1 MSGMELEFLES
12 MGFYASA
19 EQTYRLAADA
29 EVRTVEQAG
38 DFAWVS
44 AYVDASGAS
53 ISFMQTLAGL
63 TTESFAVYG
72 ATPVQA
78 HVWQVAPGLACADV
92 GGVNA
97 THAGQGATHAGKGA
111 TNAGQGASPRVR
123 LLLSVDDPHLYPQ
136 YPLRAVGKPVRCNAF
151 QLGAIA
157 SEVRA
162 YDTVG
167 QWAADQTPV
176 RKEDTYLKDVD
187 DPSIPDELLIGPK
200 FIASPL
206 LAPLLE
212 GHLAPADAGS
222 NALFKGVVEGVEVV
236 QNALTG
242 RPWYKVAADCGVPV
256 MVAMPA
262 TADPKPKIGGVIDGE
277 VFMTGTSGTWL
288 R

>member
-1 MSGMELEFLES
+1 MELEFLES
-12 MGFYASA
+12 MEFYASA

-72 ATPVQA
+72 ATPVWA

-97 THAGQGATHAGKGA
+97 THAGKGATHAGKGA
-111 TNAGQGASPRVR
+111 TNTGQGASAQVR
-123 LLLSVDDPHLYPQ
+123 LLLSVDDPHLYPR
-136 YPLRAVGKPVRCNAF
+136 YPLRAVGWPVRSTSF

-157 SEVRA
+157 SEVRV
-162 YDTVG
+162 YDTVEE
-167 QWAADQTPV
+167 WAAHQTPV

-206 LAPLLE
+206 LGPLLQ
-212 GHLAPADAGS
+212 GRLAPADAGS
-222 NALFKGVVEGVEVV
+222 NALFKGVVEGVEMV

>member
-53 ISFMQTLAGL
+53 ITFMQTLAGL

-97 THAGQGATHAGKGA
+97 THAGKGA
-111 TNAGQGASPRVR
+111 TN
-123 LLLSVDDPHLYPQ
+123 
-136 YPLRAVGKPVRCNAF
+136 
-151 QLGAIA
+151 
-157 SEVRA
+157 
-162 YDTVG
+162 
-167 QWAADQTPV
+167 
-176 RKEDTYLKDVD
+176 
-187 DPSIPDELLIGPK
+187 
-200 FIASPL
+200 
-206 LAPLLE
+206 
-212 GHLAPADAGS
+212 
-222 NALFKGVVEGVEVV
+222 
-236 QNALTG
+236 TG
-242 RPWYKVAADCGVPV
+242 
-256 MVAMPA
+256 
-262 TADPKPKIGGVIDGE
+262 
-277 VFMTGTSGTWL
+277 
-288 R
+288 

>member
-1 MSGMELEFLES
+1 MELEFLES
-12 MGFYASA
+12 MEFYASA

-97 THAGQGATHAGKGA
+97 TNTGQGG
-111 TNAGQGASPRVR
+111 NAQVR

-136 YPLRAVGKPVRCNAF
+136 YPLHSVGRPVRSTSF

-157 SEVRA
+157 SQVRA

-187 DPSIPDELLIGPK
+187 DPSIPDELLIGQK

-206 LAPLLE
+206 LAPLLQ